1 MDNKNKFTA
10 SLNAYMAKHKLNTNA
25 TSAAMGVSVP
35 TLRKA
40 LRGQSV
46 SRKTAA
52 KIESIIKSGK
62 VPAEAHKTATKAP
75 AKKTAPKKPAAS
87 KQVKPAATA
96 KQPAAKAKQT
106 KSAEQVSVSKP
117 ATTPKASRVQTKRA
131 ANQQSQATSQTPTA
145 PQTEAA
151 ASSKP
156 ARRTAKRVTRSTVTS
171 RQNQRPN
178 NQQEHNNNEQAPKQ
192 TPVQKRIPTRQHRF
206 TIRQQPDVATQE
218 AEAEAKKRQT
228 EANRSSVSA
237 SSSSSQQST
246 EQRHDNQTERHI
258 KKRTVT
264 APRRNVNKTDH
275 EPARRDNG
283 FTRNNRNKP
292 NGNRQPNRTR
302 QNRFAANA
310 DPQNWQ
316 PMTQPAASSAS
327 QSMTAKAS
335 TDNRH
340 VPAVVNHV
348 ETHTPSVIRSTSNDR
363 NGKYNS
369 ANTASSS
376 TSDTTSQQATTGT
389 NMHTNYGTHDEAP
402 LVAGKQLQLFIDESF
417 EEHRPDPRT
426 MHMGIAAIFPEG
438 DDDSLIGFRNALY
451 PYGWEPGDEVK
462 ARGKQVDALT
472 QLIKAADHENMG
484 MYTVFSQKTT
494 YPDFAPSMEYLYPY
508 IGATI
513 HVLRDVD
520 TTFDSIVIMIDHR
533 NELEGNQLVMGA
545 DIVSRYLTL
554 SLERPIK
561 VRFEFADSRE
571 HLGLQLSDF
580 VANAALR
587 LSNDELSLIGI
598 TPMPELG
605 VSQHDQLVRLTLLG
619 LQQVVMGVRAERAAT
634 PSKHSQPDRFMQLI
648 FDATYADSDQV
659 RGALPVVKNAVE
671 QLIDVLPNARVGQI
685 SGMPNQSWYDM
696 TARMAGLLRY
706 INKDPKPYGRVL
718 AKIESV
724 TKTAADELEM
734 ALDSDDKAKH

>member
-1 MDNKNKFTA
+1 MDKDNKLKT
-10 SLNAYMAKHKLNTNA
+10 SLNAYMAKHQLNTNA
-25 TSAAMGVSVP
+25 TSVAIGVSVP

-40 LRGQSV
+40 LRGEKV
-46 SRKTAA
+46 SRKTTA
-52 KIESIIKSGK
+52 KIESIIASGK
-62 VPAEAHKTATKAP
+62 VPAGAATTKRT
-75 AKKTAPKKPAAS
+75 KKTVAKKPAA
-87 KQVKPAATA
+87 KVATR
-96 KQPAAKAKQT
+96 KTAAKT
-106 KSAEQVSVSKP
+106 SA
-117 ATTPKASRVQTKRA
+117 TPKAAAKRTSTGTVGRPAHSQANSTSASATNHSQSTTQAA
-131 ANQQSQATSQTPTA
+131 ANTQENAASTQPKRRTTTRVNRASVTARQANRTNNQHQNQATNSEAPTEQ
-145 PQTEAA
+145 PTT
-151 ASSKP
+151 SKRP
-156 ARRTAKRVTRSTVTS
+156 STR
-171 RQNQRPN
+171 N
-178 NQQEHNNNEQAPKQ
+178 
-192 TPVQKRIPTRQHRF
+192 HRF

-218 AEAEAKKRQT
+218 AQAEAKKRQT
-228 EANRSSVSA
+228 QTNSQSAAASVKPAES
-237 SSSSSQQST
+237 
-246 EQRHDNQTERHI
+246 DERHE
-258 KKRTVT
+258 TT
-264 APRRNVNKTDH
+264 ARHTKQHTPTGKTETFRRNGKSEHEPVRNERRNVRTD
-275 EPARRDNG
+275 
-283 FTRNNRNKP
+283 RNKP
-292 NGNRQPNRTR
+292 NSTR
-302 QNRFAANA
+302 RLGRPKQNRFAANA

-316 PMTQPAASSAS
+316 PMTQSASTSAS
-327 QSMTAKAS
+327 QSMTSQDATKQ
-335 TDNRH
+335 H
-340 VPAVVNHV
+340 VPAVVNKV
-348 ETHTPSVIRSTSNDR
+348 ETHTPSVIRTSSNERNGVNGATASSTSN
-363 NGKYNS
+363 NTS
-369 ANTASSS
+369 ATNA
-376 TSDTTSQQATTGT
+376 TSQRNQRASYG
-389 NMHTNYGTHDEAP
+389 MHTEAP
-402 LVAGKQLQLFIDESF
+402 LVTGKQLQLFIDESF
-417 EEHRPDPRT
+417 EERRPDPRM
-426 MHMGIAAIFPEG
+426 MHMGIAAVFPEG
-438 DDDSLIGFRNALY
+438 DDESLAGFRDALY

-472 QLIKAADHENMG
+472 QLIKAAQHEHMG
-484 MYTVFSQKTT
+484 MYTVFSRKTT

-587 LSNDELSLIGI
+587 LSHDELSLIGI
-598 TPMPELG
+598 NPMPELG

-648 FDATYADSDQV
+648 FDATYADSDRV
-659 RGALPVVKNAVE
+659 RGALPVVKNALE

-706 INKDPKPYGRVL
+706 INKDPKPYGKVL

-724 TKTAADELEM
+724 AKTAADELEM
-734 ALDSDDKAKH
+734 ALDSDSKAKR